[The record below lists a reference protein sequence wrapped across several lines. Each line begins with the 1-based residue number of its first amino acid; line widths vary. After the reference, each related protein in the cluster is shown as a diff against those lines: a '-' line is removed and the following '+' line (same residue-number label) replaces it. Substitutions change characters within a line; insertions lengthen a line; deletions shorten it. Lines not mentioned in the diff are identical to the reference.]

1 MDRLRPLLDAARLDR
16 AMLAPCA
23 VFAGSSYARYD
34 AQPGAGFPAHVVVS
48 VAALLAAI
56 GVNFVDEAWD
66 LAGAPPG
73 DGLDARE
80 AAICGGV
87 ALTAAILVA
96 AILTPLSGAAAVGF
110 GLLAVLLGVARGV
123 PVAGLDTL
131 GHGLGDLATAVA
143 LGPLAVTAGF
153 ASQCGHGSSGAA
165 LVGVP
170 VGIIAASALYTR
182 HFTRREADL
191 RLERLTPVTIYGE
204 DRARLGLVLL
214 PLLGVLAI
222 AAVVA
227 LEEAPAGIYA
237 AAAPLVILAGL
248 SRRGEVPPERSI
260 CIVAATAIL
269 VLAGALRLAVR

>member
-34 AQPGAGFPAHVVVS
+34 AQPGPGIPAHLVVS
-48 VAALLAAI
+48 VAALLAGI

-66 LAGAPPG
+66 LAGAPPS

-87 ALTAAILVA
+87 CLTAAILVA
-96 AILTPLSGAAAVGF
+96 WILAPLSGAAAVGF

-131 GHGLGDLATAVA
+131 GHGLGDLANAVA

-153 ASQCGHGSSGAA
+153 ASQCGRGSSGAA
-165 LVGVP
+165 LFGIP

-182 HFTRREADL
+182 HFNRREADL
-191 RLERLTPVTIYGE
+191 RHERLTPVTIYGE

-214 PLLGVLAI
+214 PILGVLAI

-237 AAAPLVILAGL
+237 AAAPLVLLAGL
-248 SRRGEVPPERSI
+248 SRRGDTPPERSI

-269 VLAGALRLAVR
+269 VLAAALRLAVR

>member
-1 MDRLRPLLDAARLDR
+1 MERLRPLLDAARLDR

-23 VFAGSSYARYD
+23 VFVGSSYARYD
-34 AQPGAGFPAHVVVS
+34 EQPGPGLPAHLVVS
-48 VAALLAAI
+48 VAALLAAV

-66 LAGAPPG
+66 LMGAPPSE
-73 DGLDARE
+73 GLDARE
-80 AAICGGV
+80 AAIFGGI
-87 ALTAAILVA
+87 ALLAALLVA

-131 GHGLGDLATAVA
+131 GNGLGDLAIVVA

-153 ASQCGHGSSGAA
+153 ASQCGHGSSGAV
-165 LVGVP
+165 LVGIP
-170 VGIIAASALYTR
+170 VGLIAAAALYTR
-182 HFTRREADL
+182 HFTRRDADL

-214 PLLGVLAI
+214 PLVGVLAI

-227 LEEAPAGIYA
+227 MEEAPVGTYA
-237 AAAPLVILAGL
+237 AAAPLVLLAGL
-248 SRRGEVPPERSI
+248 SRRGDTPPERSI
-260 CIVAATAIL
+260 CIVAATAML
-269 VLAGALRLAVR
+269 VLAGALRIAVR